1 MGFRIIH
8 SCIQGHVQGL
18 VLWVMPFKDFLDL
31 PNFNGY
37 SSYPIM
43 QALET
48 ELLQSL
54 FEKLLEDPY
63 NALVFSFS
71 LRFFD

>member
-1 MGFRIIH
+1 
-8 SCIQGHVQGL
+8 
-18 VLWVMPFKDFLDL
+18 MPFKDFLDL

-63 NALVFSFS
+63 NALVFFFS